1 MSKKPYTSLTFEK
14 RQIIENMAK
23 KEADAAADCR
33 SDRGSC
39 GDYLQG
45 NETRSD
51 KRRIQCNQSTM

>member
-1 MSKKPYTSLTFEK
+1 MTALIQFEHVTKKYG
-14 RQIIENMAK
+14 K

-45 NETRSD
+45 NETRSN